1 MGPAMQIFK
10 ENLTCNKRSSHTH
23 KKEGE
28 TRDRGGKRV
37 LLVLARDVQAS
48 LDSVDFDWTSL
59 LMDETGTN

>member
-1 MGPAMQIFK
+1 MMYII
-10 ENLTCNKRSSHTH
+10 L